1 MELEFCSFWA
11 MQKEGLP
18 DKRVKKT
25 NHSLF
30 PALATEASTF
40 LLDQKVDKK
49 SLTTALIDPLY
60 FHYVKYLMDEQ
71 LSIKYFYPSFKQWSL
86 NVVAEVGVLTATR
99 MLSPLTTRNSV
110 LKRGSLFH

>member
-1 MELEFCSFWA
+1 VEALMELEFCSFWA

-49 SLTTALIDPLY
+49 SLPAALNDPLMIPY
-60 FHYVKYLMDEQ
+60 RRDLRMD
-71 LSIKYFYPSFKQWSL
+71 SFGSK
-86 NVVAEVGVLTATR
+86 
-99 MLSPLTTRNSV
+99 
-110 LKRGSLFH
+110 SLFLSLIKWVPHLRY